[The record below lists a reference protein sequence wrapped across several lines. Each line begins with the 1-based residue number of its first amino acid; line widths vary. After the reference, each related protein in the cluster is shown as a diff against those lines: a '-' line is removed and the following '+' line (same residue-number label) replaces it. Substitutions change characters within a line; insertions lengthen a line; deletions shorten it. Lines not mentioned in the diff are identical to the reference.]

1 MTSKVYSIS
10 NLWLESFIIEIES
23 DKNRAMPTIDI
34 VGLPD
39 ATIKE
44 AKERIRFTF
53 KNSNIKL
60 PAKKF
65 VVNLSPSDIKK
76 TWNRFDLPIAVSL
89 LALIDDIII
98 NKETFKNSIF
108 IWELWLDGSIKKV
121 NWVLSTI
128 LKWKRSWFTRFFIP
142 NSNKLEASYVDNVD
156 IVWLDNFSQLLE
168 YLSGEKEIETTKN
181 WKITIQW
188 KSNFEIDFANIKWNE
203 TVKRALVIAAA
214 WLHNVLM
221 IWWPGS
227 GKTMFAKALQWIL
240 PPMWRNEILEVSQ
253 IYSVNW
259 MLDENNPLI
268 CQRPFRNIHHTASKI
283 SIVWG
288 WRDLRPGQ
296 ISLAH
301 KWILFFDELPEFPRS
316 VLEVLRQP
324 LEDRNITISRVSGTV
339 NYPAHFMF
347 VSAMNPCKCWYY
359 QDNKKNCNCSI
370 NEVKKYQWKI
380 SGPLLDRFD
389 IMIEVPRIDIDK
401 LLDKKDWENTD
412 SLRKKVIQAWKIQKK
427 RFEKEYISSNS
438 QMNSKQI
445 QKYCILSKEAEV
457 FLKMAAN
464 KLNLSARS
472 VHRIIKFSRTVADL
486 NKHKNIEKSD
496 IAESLQYRSKN
507 MFIED

>member
-10 NLWLESFIIEIES
+10 NLWLESFVIQIES
-23 DKNRAMPTIDI
+23 DKNRAIPTIDI
-34 VGLPD
+34 VWLAD
-39 ATIKE
+39 TTIKE

-60 PAKKF
+60 PARKF

-76 TWNRFDLPIAVSL
+76 SWNRFDLPIAVSL
-89 LALIDDIII
+89 AALIEDIDI
-98 NKETFKNSIF
+98 NHYYLKNSIF

-121 NWVLSTI
+121 NGVLSTI
-128 LKWKRSWFTRFFIP
+128 LKWKEQWFKRFFIP
-142 NSNKLEASYVDNVD
+142 KSNEKEASHVDNVD
-156 IVWLDNFSQLLE
+156 IVWLDSFSQLLGH
-168 YLSGEKEIETTKN
+168 LSDKKKIKFTKKIKYIEKE
-181 WKITIQW
+181 TIP
-188 KSNFEIDFANIKWNE
+188 EVDFANIKWNE

-240 PPMWRNEILEVSQ
+240 SPMEREEILEVSQ
-253 IYSVNW
+253 IYSINW
-259 MLDENNPLI
+259 MLDKDNPLI
-268 CQRPFRNIHHTASKI
+268 FQRPFRNVHHTSSQI
-283 SIVWG
+283 SIVWWG
-288 WRDLRPGQ
+288 RNLKPGQ

-359 QDNKKNCNCSI
+359 KDNKKQCTCSI
-370 NEVKKYQWKI
+370 NEIKKYQWKI

-389 IMIEVPRIDIDK
+389 IMIEVPRVNVNK
-401 LLDKKDWENTD
+401 LLDKQNWESSKD
-412 SLRKKVIQAWKIQKK
+412 LRKQVIKACKIQKQ
-427 RFEKEYISSNS
+427 RFKKEKIISNS

-445 QKYCILSKEAEV
+445 QKYCILTQDAEK

-464 KLNLSARS
+464 KLYLSARS

-486 NKHKNIEKSD
+486 NTHKKIEKSD

-507 MFIED
+507 MFIEE